1 MLAALAVRYARH
13 VDVDVDTHQTLVAD
27 VADLASHVDAAR
39 ARELGVE
46 PLRYDRDPPTLTAW
60 SYGLARSGARPPRL
74 DLLRWRISLDPRHAA
89 IAVVE
94 RRVDV
99 PSTFYEPATRA
110 PGSAPNP

>member
-1 MLAALAVRYARH
+1 
-13 VDVDVDTHQTLVAD
+13 
-27 VADLASHVDAAR
+27 
-39 ARELGVE
+39 
-46 PLRYDRDPPTLTAW
+46 
-60 SYGLARSGARPPRL
+60 L

-99 PSTFYEPATRA
+99 PSSFYEPATRA